1 MKHYFILLLTHFLV
15 CTIYAQSGNR
25 FTTVQGQVV
34 DSATLAPIPYVTISV
49 QQEKSNYSNGAATD
63 SNGDFSLQLPN
74 NAEYIVDIS
83 CVGYGSA
90 QKHISL
96 LNNGINVGKIKLKED
111 FVQLSEV
118 AIVARKERIKLSTS
132 GLTYDMKND
141 PLSQSENL
149 LFALRNVP
157 LVTVDGDGS
166 IRVKGSSSFSI
177 YLNGKPYRMATMNP
191 KEVLQS
197 IPAAS
202 ISKIEL
208 ITQLDARYDAS
219 VGNAIINVITEKK
232 SLDGY
237 NILLSSNGN
246 THPEAGA
253 GVTAIVTKGKFDL
266 SLSYDY
272 RYTYESDQKV
282 ELDRNNIQ
290 NGEIVSKLR
299 TNGISTGDFQ
309 YHTGRSMLM
318 YSIDSLNSLYA
329 DAHVLLKDINS
340 ESENRQL
347 FETASKQYSK
357 NKEFIKMSNG
367 ASEFN
372 VVYQNLYKKNKSER
386 LTLGYRYAYNPD
398 KRNTEVIGYEYP
410 DKFVDWDNGAK
421 ELVHKKDETNGGLHE
436 HTMQFDYRLPL
447 GKYNTLRFGGKDVFR
462 NAGATPEYWIW
473 NNATNNWVKNAN
485 EANVGKMDQL
495 QNIASAYLTYNYRKG
510 KFGLNAGGRLEY
522 SHNKIDFKDNPQAD
536 FTSNL
541 VDFIPR
547 CNLSWNVS
555 ASSQLSM
562 AFSSGVIRPAI
573 WNLNPFRK
581 QLNEYQLEYGNP
593 NLKSEKQYNASL
605 SYMRYNDKWFI
616 NLDLN
621 YNRTKDAIVEYPFRD
636 ENNPKLLVYTY
647 GNIGNYQRIGG
658 SFFVNYKPIN
668 ELSFSANGTMTH
680 NNAES
685 EVLDV
690 KQKELSYN
698 ASVSC
703 DAPLPHG
710 WLLGGRWSIFKR
722 APQIRISYN
731 SFQMYSFYVYKR
743 FIDGK
748 LNVGFVASQPFNKYH
763 DSRVTSTGDDFVQNR
778 TNYIK
783 APSFGLN
790 LTYSFSAGKAKK
802 VDRNK
807 RIQNGDLQQTTGVR

>member
-1 MKHYFILLLTHFLV
+1 M
-15 CTIYAQSGNR
+15 CTIHAQSGNKL
-25 FTTVQGQVV
+25 TAVQGQVV
-34 DSATLAPIPYVTISV
+34 DSITLAPIPYATISL
-49 QQEKSNYSNGAATD
+49 QQENGNYSNGAVTD
-63 SNGDFSLQLPN
+63 LNGNFSLQLPN
-74 NAEYIVDIS
+74 NSEYILDIS
-83 CVGYGSA
+83 CIGYGSLR
-90 QKHISL
+90 KRISL
-96 LNNGINVGKIKLKED
+96 LNNDTDIGRIRLREES
-111 FVQLSEV
+111 VQLSEV

-141 PLSQSENL
+141 PLSQSDNL

-157 LVTVDGDGS
+157 LVTVDGDGG
-166 IRVKGSSSFSI
+166 IKVKGSSSFSI

-237 NILLSSNGN
+237 NILLNSNGN

-253 GVTAIVTKGKFDL
+253 GVTAIITKGKFDL

-272 RYTYESDQKV
+272 RYTRESNQKV
-282 ELDRNNIQ
+282 EVNRKNIQ
-290 NGEIVSKLR
+290 EEEEVVSKLQ
-299 TNGISTGDFQ
+299 TSGIGNGDYQ
-309 YHTGRSMLM
+309 YHTGRGMLI
-318 YSIDSLNSLYA
+318 YNIDSLNSIYA
-329 DAHVLLKDINS
+329 DAHVLIKDINS
-340 ESENRQL
+340 ELENRQL
-347 FETASKQYSK
+347 FEMTAKQYSK
-357 NKEFIKMSNG
+357 NKELVKTSNG

-372 VVYQNLYKKNKSER
+372 IVYQNLYKKNKSER

-398 KRNTEVIGYEYP
+398 KRNTEVIGYEYS

-421 ELVHKKDETNGGLHE
+421 EFTHQKEETDGGLHE

-462 NAGATPEYWIW
+462 KAGATPEYLLWDD
-473 NNATNNWVKNAN
+473 ATDSWVKNTD
-485 EANVGKMDQL
+485 ETNVGKMNQL

-547 CNLSWNVS
+547 CNLSWNLS

-562 AFSSGVIRPAI
+562 AFSSGVIRPSI
-573 WNLNPFRK
+573 WNLNPFRE
-581 QLNEYQLEYGNP
+581 QLNEFQLKYGNP
-593 NLKSEKQYNASL
+593 DLKSEKQYNTSI
-605 SYMRYNDKWFI
+605 SYMSYSDKWFI
-616 NLDLN
+616 NLDLD

-647 GNIGNYQRIGG
+647 GNMGNYQRIGG

-668 ELSFSANGTMTH
+668 ELSFSANGTLTH
-680 NNAES
+680 NNIES

-690 KQKELSYN
+690 KQKALSYN
-698 ASVSC
+698 ASISC
-703 DAPLPHG
+703 DAPLSHG
-710 WLLGGRWSIFKR
+710 WLLGGRWSIFKQ
-722 APQIRISYN
+722 APRIRISYS

-743 FIDGK
+743 FMNNK
-748 LNVGFVASQPFNKYH
+748 LNIGLVANQPFTRFI
-763 DSRVTSTGDDFVQNR
+763 DSRVTSMGDDFVQNR

-783 APSFGLN
+783 ARSFGIN
-790 LTYSFSAGKAKK
+790 LSYSFNAGKVAKIK
-802 VDRNK
+802 RNK
-807 RIQNGDLQQTTGVR
+807 RIQNDDLQQKTGVR